1 MQYINALA
9 QENEKKNMWIGSL
22 MREVQAQAQVLQRH
36 HEGQLILAEVMK
48 QLMSQQPQEAGQGVT
63 GTRVTVTEVD
73 EEGGTNQDFQGGPSP
88 HATPPNPGP
97 FGMVSQVPHVPDH
110 MEMVEMH

>member
-1 MQYINALA
+1 
-9 QENEKKNMWIGSL
+9 
-22 MREVQAQAQVLQRH
+22 MREVQAQAQDLQRH
-36 HEGQLILAEVMK
+36 HEGQLILAEVTKRMANWH
-48 QLMSQQPQEAGQGVT
+48 PQEAGQGVT

-73 EEGGTNQDFQGGPSP
+73 EDSGTNQDFHGGPSP

-110 MEMVEMH
+110 METVEMH

>member
-1 MQYINALA
+1 
-9 QENEKKNMWIGSL
+9 

-36 HEGQLILAEVMK
+36 HEGQLTLAEVMK
-48 QLMSQQPQEAGQGVT
+48 RLMNKQHQQAGQGVT

-73 EEGGTNQDFQGGPSP
+73 EESGTNQDFRGGPNP

-97 FGMVSQVPHVPDH
+97 FEMVCQVPHVPDH
-110 MEMVEMH
+110 MEMWKCTE